1 METEALF
8 FWMNRSEIGF
18 FRFLLEAYEGMGA
31 VTTLDRERG
40 LVMVRVAPGCLALV
54 EEVAAALGDG
64 ASLVPLSRA
73 EVEKMGFSTQ
83 LCLG

>member
-31 VTTLDRERG
+31 VTTLDREGG
-40 LVMVRVAPGCLALV
+40 LVMVRVAPGCVALV
-54 EEVAAALGDG
+54 EEVAASLGPG
-64 ASLVPLSRA
+64 ASLVPLSRT
-73 EVEKMGFSTQ
+73 EVENMGFSTQ
-83 LCLG
+83 LCPG